1 MQLPEPIISD
11 TVEKKNQQNKYLKV
25 TGDHGILTGCR
36 LKARDG
42 IIQHIPMVPTSHRLK
57 ELMKKH
63 KRTENRIMSKPLL
76 DQGKLL
82 KYHFGKNRQEAMRII
97 CREQAVSLEV
107 MKHYSFKSDELIEA
121 IGYRHYITKVVT
133 DALVNDFFITAIQ
146 NSGLS
151 GHCVEFYK
159 DTDEIIIMREKLA
172 EYQADVDA
180 GSRDKELNKAYTKLY
195 FEFEEICEREK
206 QKHIKEF
213 SKIENICFKLSGY
226 LPYDKH
232 SGLKEAI
239 QDLGNSNIIKL
250 IMLFVK
256 VNNEFYCNEINEQ
269 RINDNKVNNAEKYQ
283 VKKKF
288 SASEKREFVQLL
300 KAEGKKQKQVALE
313 LECCERIVRD
323 YWK

>member
-1 MQLPEPIISD
+1 MQQAEPIISD

-25 TGDHGILTGCR
+25 TGDFGILSECR
-36 LKARDG
+36 LKAREG
-42 IIQHIPMVPTSHRLK
+42 IIQHLPIVPTSHRL
-57 ELMKKH
+57 EALMKKH
-63 KRTENRIMSKPLL
+63 KRTEKRIMIEPLL
-76 DQGKLL
+76 DQCKLL
-82 KYHFGKNRQEAMRII
+82 KYHFGKSRQEAMRII

-107 MKHYSFKSDELIEA
+107 MKHYSFKFNELIEA

-151 GHCVEFYK
+151 GRSVEFYK
-159 DTDEIIIMREKLA
+159 DTDEIITMHEKLA
-172 EYQADVDA
+172 EYQAAVDA

-206 QKHIKEF
+206 QKHIEEF
-213 SKIENICFKLSGY
+213 SKIENIYFKLAGY

-232 SGLKEAI
+232 SGLKKVI

-256 VNNEFYCNEINEQ
+256 VNNEFYYNEINEQ
-269 RINDNKVNNAEKYQ
+269 RINDNKVNTAEKYQ

-323 YWK
+323 YWN

>member
-1 MQLPEPIISD
+1 MQLPKPTTSE
-11 TVEKKNQQNKYLKV
+11 TVEKKNQQNKYLTV
-25 TGDHGILTGCR
+25 TGDHGILTECR
-36 LKARDG
+36 LKAKDG
-42 IIQHIPMVPTSHRLK
+42 IIQHIPLVPTSHRLK
-57 ELMKKH
+57 ALMKKH
-63 KRTENRIMSKPLL
+63 KRTEKRIMSKPLL
-76 DQGKLL
+76 DQSNLL
-82 KYHFGKNRQEAMRII
+82 KLHFGKSRQEALRII
-97 CREQAVSLEV
+97 CREASVSTEV
-107 MKHYSFKSDELIEA
+107 MKHFSFKPAELIEA
-121 IGYRHYITKVVT
+121 IGYRSYITKVVT
-133 DALVNDFFITAIQ
+133 DALEIDFFIKAIQ
-146 NSGLS
+146 KVGLR

-159 DTDEIIIMREKLA
+159 DTDEIITMREKLA
-172 EYQADVDA
+172 EYQAAVDA

-206 QKHIKEF
+206 QNHIEEF
-213 SKIENICFKLSGY
+213 SKIENICFKLAGY

-232 SGLKEAI
+232 SGLKEAV

-250 IMLFVK
+250 IRLYVK

-269 RINDNKVNNAEKYQ
+269 RISDNMMNTAEKYQ

-323 YWK
+323 YWN

>member
-1 MQLPEPIISD
+1 MQVPEPIISD

-25 TGDHGILTGCR
+25 TGDYGILTECR

-82 KYHFGKNRQEAMRII
+82 KYHFGKSRQEAMRII

-107 MKHYSFKSDELIEA
+107 MKHYSFKSNELIEA

-133 DALVNDFFITAIQ
+133 AALVNDFFITAIQ
-146 NSGLS
+146 NIGLT

-159 DTDEIIIMREKLA
+159 DTDEIITMCEKLA
-172 EYQADVDA
+172 EYQTVVDA
-180 GSRDKELNKAYTKLY
+180 GNRDKELNKAYTKLY

-213 SKIENICFKLSGY
+213 SKIENICFELSGY

-250 IMLFVK
+250 IRLYVK
-256 VNNEFYCNEINEQ
+256 VNNELFINEIIEQ
-269 RINDNKVNNAEKYQ
+269 RINDNKVNTAEKYQ

>member
-1 MQLPEPIISD
+1 MQQAEPIISD

-25 TGDHGILTGCR
+25 TGDFGILSECR
-36 LKARDG
+36 LKAREG
-42 IIQHIPMVPTSHRLK
+42 IIQHLPIVPTSHRL
-57 ELMKKH
+57 EALMKKH
-63 KRTENRIMSKPLL
+63 KRTEKRIMIKPLL
-76 DQGKLL
+76 DQCKLL
-82 KYHFGKNRQEAMRII
+82 KYHFGKSRQEAMRII

-107 MKHYSFKSDELIEA
+107 MKHYSFKFNELIEA

-151 GHCVEFYK
+151 GRSVEFYK
-159 DTDEIIIMREKLA
+159 DTDEIITMHEKLA
-172 EYQADVDA
+172 EYQAAVDA

-195 FEFEEICEREK
+195 FEFEEMCEREK
-206 QKHIKEF
+206 QKHIEEF
-213 SKIENICFKLSGY
+213 SKIENICFKLAGY

-232 SGLKEAI
+232 SGLKKVI

-269 RINDNKVNNAEKYQ
+269 RINDNKVNTAEKYQ

-288 SASEKREFVQLL
+288 SASEKREFVQIL
-300 KAEGKKQKQVALE
+300 KAEGKKQKQVAQE

-323 YWK
+323 YWN

>member
-1 MQLPEPIISD
+1 MQVPEPIISD
-11 TVEKKNQQNKYLKV
+11 IVEKKSQQNKYLKV
-25 TGDHGILTGCR
+25 TGDYGILTECR

-42 IIQHIPMVPTSHRLK
+42 IIQYIPMVPTSHRLK

-82 KYHFGKNRQEAMRII
+82 KYHFGKSRQEAMRII

-107 MKHYSFKSDELIEA
+107 MKHYSFKFNELIEA

-133 DALVNDFFITAIQ
+133 DALINDFFITAIQ

-151 GHCVEFYK
+151 GHSVEFYK
-159 DTDEIIIMREKLA
+159 DTDEIITMREKLA
-172 EYQADVDA
+172 EYQAAVDA

-206 QKHIKEF
+206 QKHIEEF
-213 SKIENICFKLSGY
+213 SKIENICFHLAGY

-232 SGLKEAI
+232 SGLKEAV

-250 IMLFVK
+250 IMLFVN

-269 RINDNKVNNAEKYQ
+269 RINDNKVNTAEKYQ

-288 SASEKREFVQLL
+288 SASEKREFVQIL
-300 KAEGKKQKQVALE
+300 KAEGKKQKQVAQE

-323 YWK
+323 YWN